1 MTMVD
6 DLTTNNDSST
16 DASGDVERM
25 AAEGGPE
32 TPAADPS
39 AVLAE
44 EVTALR
50 HERDALHDRLLRQAA
65 EFDNFRKRGE
75 RERREM
81 VEYAAARLLQEL
93 LPIVDDF
100 ERALQADAGS
110 GADAYRQGLEII
122 HRQLM
127 DLLRNRGVTPI
138 ETVGADFDPHI
149 HQAVDYEEAPDRR
162 EGEVVAE
169 FRRGYRLGD
178 RLLRPALVKVAKA

>member
-1 MTMVD
+1 MAED
-6 DLTTNNDSST
+6 STTNQDAGL
-16 DASGDVERM
+16 DASVEVERM
-25 AAEGGPE
+25 TAEGGAELP
-32 TPAADPS
+32 PLDPS
-39 AVLAE
+39 AALAD
-44 EVTALR
+44 EVAALR

-75 RERREM
+75 RERRDMAEH
-81 VEYAAARLLQEL
+81 AAARLLQEL

-100 ERALQADAGS
+100 ERALQTEAGP

-127 DLLRNRGVTPI
+127 DLLRARGVTPV
-138 ETVGADFDPHI
+138 ETLGTDFNPHV
-149 HQAVDYEEAPDRR
+149 HQAVEYEDAPDRR
-162 EGEVVAE
+162 DGEVIAE